1 MTDSWL
7 LILIPIGIV
16 LAIWAAM
23 QFLVGSKRLSIG
35 VLFTLVGAYALVAL
49 SLCGV
54 LFGAPML
61 AQINPPSGELTAP
74 SISGGVFMAF
84 LVLAAVAPGVATAL
98 LLLAGYW
105 VKAKLPHQTGRSAA

>member
-23 QFLVGSKRLSIG
+23 QFLVGSKRVSIG
-35 VLFTLVGAYALVAL
+35 VLLTLVVAYALVAL
-49 SLCGV
+49 VLCGV
-54 LFGAPML
+54 LFGVPLLTQTDRAS
-61 AQINPPSGELTAP
+61 AELTEP
-74 SISGGVFMAF
+74 SFSGGIVVTF
-84 LVLAAVAPGVATAL
+84 LVLAAAAPGIATAL

-105 VKAKLPHQTGRSAA
+105 VKAKLRRRTGRSAA